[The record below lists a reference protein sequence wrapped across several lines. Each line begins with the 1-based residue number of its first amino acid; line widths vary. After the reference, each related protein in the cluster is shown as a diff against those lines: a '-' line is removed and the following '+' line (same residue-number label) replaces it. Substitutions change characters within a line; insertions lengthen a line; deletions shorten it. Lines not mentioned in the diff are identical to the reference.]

1 MTHRSLREFLAALEK
16 QGLLRRISKPVDR
29 LWEPGAMVKW
39 LYQAMPD
46 EARFAMWFEN
56 VTGSSIPLVTPA
68 LGASTATFAA
78 ALRVAPERIGETIY
92 KACLESV
99 APRTVDSAPCQE
111 EVHAGAAVNLSLLPI
126 PVWTPGKDKG
136 PYVTTSVITK
146 NCDSGVQNTG
156 VYRTLVRDDRTLVCN
171 LSPRRQGQLNA
182 LTWNSKGKPA
192 PIAWVIGAPP
202 AYQIAAVAN
211 LPYGKPEVELAG
223 ALQGSPIDVVRA
235 KTQDL
240 LVPAEAEIIIEG
252 EVHPGEIGEEGPF
265 GEFAGYMGP
274 LNPRPLVRVTAITHR
289 RNPIYYGL
297 TSQMP
302 PSESTVVQS
311 LTNAAVLLKLLR
323 HDLGELGA
331 ADAYIDLTF
340 GGLLAHVIIAAKPR
354 YPGHGK
360 KIGRM
365 VAEVTPFK
373 RVTVVDEDVDIRDPL
388 HVDWALNSHY
398 NPARDTVLIDDV
410 FVSVHMDPSVRTEKG
425 GSAMGSKIVVDA
437 TTKADPGPFSLPSKD
452 IMDRALA
459 SWREAGLPEFTVPK
473 RAKLRFDRA

>member
-1 MTHRSLREFLAALEK
+1 
-16 QGLLRRISKPVDR
+16 
-29 LWEPGAMVKW
+29 
-39 LYQAMPD
+39 
-46 EARFAMWFEN
+46 
-56 VTGSSIPLVTPA
+56 
-68 LGASTATFAA
+68 
-78 ALRVAPERIGETIY
+78 
-92 KACLESV
+92 
-99 APRTVDSAPCQE
+99 
-111 EVHAGAAVNLSLLPI
+111 
-126 PVWTPGKDKG
+126 
-136 PYVTTSVITK
+136 
-146 NCDSGVQNTG
+146 
-156 VYRTLVRDDRTLVCN
+156 
-171 LSPRRQGQLNA
+171 
-182 LTWNSKGKPA
+182 
-192 PIAWVIGAPP
+192 
-202 AYQIAAVAN
+202 
-211 LPYGKPEVELAG
+211 
-223 ALQGSPIDVVRA
+223 
-235 KTQDL
+235 
-240 LVPAEAEIIIEG
+240 
-252 EVHPGEIGEEGPF
+252 
-265 GEFAGYMGP
+265 
-274 LNPRPLVRVTAITHR
+274 
-289 RNPIYYGL
+289 YYGL

-437 TTKADPGPFSLPSKD
+437 TTKADPGPSSLPSQD